1 MQEFAV
7 NAVTA
12 LHLNEL
18 AQYVPNLNVWLLY
31 LFAGLGLLCCF
42 FGYRLRNLWFAAVCL
57 VFGCIVGSVLYSYE
71 ILDINF
77 SIACGLMT
85 AALFVFTYR
94 LAAPEIGF
102 CIAFFFSVS
111 VNENIIFMFW
121 GGKLLYSYVRGL
133 AYNPKS
139 TYQYI
144 FFRHFLLSRA
154 CGACRI
160 VLAHTNKAIICVF
173 IQEILSFYIVR

>member
-42 FGYRLRNLWFAAVCL
+42 FGYKLRNLWFAAVCL
-57 VFGCIVGSVLYSYE
+57 VFGCIVGSGLYSYE

-102 CIAFFFSVS
+102 CIAFFFLVKQYGMSITTALIPCGILAVAS
-111 VNENIIFMFW
+111 IFLARWVLTLSTAVFGAFTVVNLLP
-121 GGKLLYSYVRGL
+121 KLTL
-133 AYNPKS
+133 PKNWKLP
-139 TYQYI
+139 
-144 FFRHFLLSRA
+144 FLSMLTP
-154 CGACRI
+154 
-160 VLAHTNKAIICVF
+160 AHP
-173 IQEILSFYIVR
+173 E